1 MEPYIVWLILGV
13 VLVVAEIFIPSFFI
27 FWFGVGAFV
36 ASGLS
41 VAFGTLVQVTAFA
54 VVSGLLVLFT
64 RPFAKK
70 ISGKEPRKIHIDE
83 IIGKTAVVTETIDN
97 LAGKGLIRVGG
108 DVWRALSVDDS
119 IVESGKKVTILKVDG
134 THLVVKKIEGGEQK

>member
-1 MEPYIVWLILGV
+1 MEPYIMWLILGV
-13 VLVVAEIFIPSFFI
+13 VLVVAEIFMPSFFI

-41 VAFGTLVQVTAFA
+41 VVFGTVVQVTAFA
-54 VVSGLLVLFT
+54 VVSGLLVLLT

-97 LAGKGLIRVGG
+97 STGKGLIRVGG

-119 IVESGKKVTILKVDG
+119 VVESGKKVTILKVDG
-134 THLVVKKIEGGEQK
+134 THLVVKKIEGGE

>member
-1 MEPYIVWLILGV
+1 VEPYIVWLILGV

-41 VAFGTLVQVTAFA
+41 VAFGTLVQVIAFV

-97 LAGKGLIRVGG
+97 SAGKGLIRVGG
-108 DVWRALSVDDS
+108 DIWRALSVDDS
-119 IVESGKKVTILKVDG
+119 IVESGEKVTILKVDG
-134 THLVVKKIEGGEQK
+134 TRLVLRKIEGGEER